1 MKHTT
6 KPDYGNWVPLAMMR
20 SLAAATAILL
30 LGTVLLLLL
39 LPTPIPGILLGILLV
54 ALLIFWLYMLR
65 CRYLFDFNRGG
76 LMGKVHQ
83 YLVDH
88 LGWDGSGTLLDIGCG
103 SGALTIRCAKA
114 FPQARLTGIDYWS
127 AEWSYAKE
135 QCARNAALEG
145 VADRTTFQKG
155 DAAHL
160 NFPDGAFDAVVS
172 NFVFHEV
179 RAVKDKRKVVREA
192 LRVLKK
198 GGSFALQ
205 DLFAQEKLYGD
216 IGQFAEELRREGFQ
230 AVHYIPN
237 VEKLGF
243 VPGYAQ
249 APWMLKGVGLL
260 YGTK

>member
-1 MKHTT
+1 MKQT
-6 KPDYGNWVPLAMMR
+6 KPDYGNWVPLAVMR
-20 SLAAATAILL
+20 TLAVVMAVLL
-30 LGTVLLLLL
+30 SGTVLLLIL
-39 LPTPIPGILLGILLV
+39 LPTLVPGSLLGALLAV
-54 ALLIFWLYMLR
+54 LLIFWLYMLR
-65 CRYLFDFNRGG
+65 CRHLFDFNRGG
-76 LMGKVHQ
+76 PMGKFHQ

-88 LGWDGSGTLLDIGCG
+88 LDWGGNGTLLDIGCG

-135 QCARNAALEG
+135 QCERNAAVEG
-145 VADRTTFQKG
+145 GDRVTFQKG

-160 NFPDGAFDAVVS
+160 AFPDGAFDAVVS

-179 RAVKDKRKVVREA
+179 RSERDKRKVVREA

-198 GGSFALQ
+198 GGAFALQ
-205 DLFAQEKLYGD
+205 DLFAQPKLYGD
-216 IGQFAEELRREGFQ
+216 MEQFAEELRREGFQ
-230 AVHYIPN
+230 EVRYIPN

-249 APWMLKGVGLL
+249 SPWMLGGVGLL
-260 YGTK
+260 YGKK

>member
-1 MKHTT
+1 MKQT
-6 KPDYGNWVPLAMMR
+6 KPDYGNWVPLAVMR
-20 SLAAATAILL
+20 TLAVVMAVLL
-30 LGTVLLLLL
+30 SGTVLLLIL
-39 LPTPIPGILLGILLV
+39 LPTLVPVSLLGALLAV
-54 ALLIFWLYMLR
+54 LLIFWLYMLR
-65 CRYLFDFNRGG
+65 CRHLFDFNRGG
-76 LMGKVHQ
+76 LMGKFHQ

-88 LGWDGSGTLLDIGCG
+88 LGWGGNGTLLDIGCG

-135 QCARNAALEG
+135 QCERNAAVEG
-145 VADRTTFQKG
+145 GDRVTFQKG

-160 NFPDGAFDAVVS
+160 AFPDGALDAVVS

-179 RAVKDKRKVVREA
+179 RSERDKRKVVREA

-198 GGSFALQ
+198 GGAFALQ
-205 DLFAQEKLYGD
+205 DLFAQPKLYGD
-216 IGQFAEELRREGFQ
+216 MEQFAEELRREGFQ
-230 AVHYIPN
+230 EVRYIPN

-249 APWMLKGVGLL
+249 SPWMLSGVGLL
-260 YGTK
+260 YGKK